1 MMKKNIVILA
11 AAVLTVLA
19 GCNLKNTPPVPYE
32 EPVDPTV
39 ERDSTIYGF
48 CGEGSTPNVL
58 KLVDNATQDTMS
70 FEVYEARRAGKLLG
84 EYHVGDQLYVVPSA
98 DRRHALVVVNENLLV
113 KDWVMPSPYD
123 GSSPVGVSL
132 KSGGEAQ
139 SIDQIDLVYTRWS
152 ILNGRLLLTETREDA
167 GGLELT
173 QKYDILKLTN
183 DQLNLSNVDES
194 ETFEFTVKKDTPEEN
209 LGIELDYDTE
219 EDFDLGL
226 F

>member
-1 MMKKNIVILA
+1 MKKKGIAIIA
-11 AAVLTVLA
+11 AAVLTVMA
-19 GCNLKNTPPVPYE
+19 GCNLREKPPVPYE
-32 EPVDPTV
+32 EPNDPTV
-39 ERDSTIYGF
+39 ERDSTIYGY

-58 KLVDNATQDTMS
+58 KLVNNASLDTMT

-98 DRRHALVVVNENLLV
+98 NRRSALVIVNENLLV

-132 KSGGEAQ
+132 KSGGDAE
-139 SIDQIDLVYTRWS
+139 SIDQIDLIYTRWS

-183 DQLNLSNVDES
+183 NELNLSNVDEN
-194 ETFEFTVKKDTPEEN
+194 ETFEFTVKRDAPVEN
-209 LGIELDYDTE
+209 LGIDLDYDYE

-226 F
+226 Y